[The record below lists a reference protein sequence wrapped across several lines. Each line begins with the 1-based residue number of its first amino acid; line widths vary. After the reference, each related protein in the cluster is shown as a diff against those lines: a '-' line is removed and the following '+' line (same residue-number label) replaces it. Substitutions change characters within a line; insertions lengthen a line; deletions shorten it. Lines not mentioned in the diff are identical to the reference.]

1 MLSYGRL
8 RTRPSRFDSGVR
20 AEQAVQDVQLVELSK
35 GGREPLDEKVGRSS
49 GVEYKAA
56 ELARVQ
62 RNKLRSTGAP
72 VRVGAEA

>member
-1 MLSYGRL
+1 M
-8 RTRPSRFDSGVR
+8 
-20 AEQAVQDVQLVELSK
+20 QLVELSK